1 MNKKDKIKIQK
12 RCKDMA
18 TNFECK
24 RIENKDLF
32 EFGRALKNARNELT
46 TAQCLAHKMFYKRKD
61 EYKIIEEL
69 RVLIEE
75 YRNHMDNKPVEI
87 MLPEADSRILNRVFY
102 GPDYIEDDYIVDFLE
117 NK

>member
-1 MNKKDKIKIQK
+1 MNKRDKIKIQR

-18 TNFECK
+18 SNFSCK
-24 RIENKDLF
+24 KINNKDLF
-32 EFGRALKNARNELT
+32 EFGKALQNARNELNKAEYL
-46 TAQCLAHKMFYKRKD
+46 AQKMFYKSKD

-69 RVLIEE
+69 LVLIEE

-87 MLPEADSRILNRVFY
+87 MLPKADSRILNNVFY
-102 GPDYIEDDYIVDFLE
+102 GGDYTEDSYIVDFLE